1 MIVIKFRKDLF
12 HDSLPEKDCLGTDT
26 EPFTILL
33 YGCHFTVI
41 QIDDLP
47 VATHQRLLLL
57 LEIFRID
64 A

>member
-1 MIVIKFRKDLF
+1 MIIIKFRKNLF
-12 HDSLPEKDCLGTDT
+12 HDSLSEQDSLGTDT
-26 EPFTILL
+26 EPFTIRL
-33 YGCHFTVI
+33 YGSHFTVI

-57 LEIFRID
+57 LEIFRVN